1 MYCAFRGMVRNLAR
15 SVFAVAFLIAAPV
28 TAQDRRIVVFGEAG
42 HAALGHADSQQGRA
56 PIFGGGAA
64 FHLTP
69 HLVIEGDVQGG
80 RVEHVF
86 GRRHHDF
93 TELTMTASLLFR
105 APSRGRIHFIA
116 GGGLAL
122 QRAHTVIDEPPFRGI
137 DEVERLNL
145 WHGRIGADW
154 DASRRLVI
162 RTDAVA
168 WIGEGLD
175 WVVGGRVGLGYRF

>member
-1 MYCAFRGMVRNLAR
+1 MPRAFPGMALKLTG
-15 SVFAVAFLIAAPV
+15 SVLGLAFLIAVPV
-28 TAQDRRIVVFGEAG
+28 TAQDHRAVIFGEVGRAT
-42 HAALGHADSQQGRA
+42 LGHSDSQQGRA

-64 FHLTP
+64 FQLFP
-69 HLVIEGDVQGG
+69 HLVIEGDVQRG

-93 TELTMTASLLFR
+93 TELTVTGSLIFR
-105 APSRGRIHFIA
+105 APSRGKLHFIV

-122 QRAHTVIDEPPFRGI
+122 QLAHTVIDDPPFRGV
-137 DEVERLNL
+137 DEVDRVKLA
-145 WHGRIGADW
+145 HGRIGADW
-154 DASRRLVI
+154 DVFRRLVI
-162 RTDAVA
+162 RTDAAV

>member
-1 MYCAFRGMVRNLAR
+1 MTGKLTG
-15 SVFAVAFLIAAPV
+15 SVFGLALLIAAPV
-28 TAQDRRIVVFGEAG
+28 SAQDRRAVIFGEVGRAT
-42 HAALGHADSQQGRA
+42 LGHADSQQGRA

-122 QRAHTVIDEPPFRGI
+122 QRAHTVIDEATVPRH
-137 DEVERLNL
+137 R
-145 WHGRIGADW
+145 
-154 DASRRLVI
+154 
-162 RTDAVA
+162 
-168 WIGEGLD
+168 
-175 WVVGGRVGLGYRF
+175 